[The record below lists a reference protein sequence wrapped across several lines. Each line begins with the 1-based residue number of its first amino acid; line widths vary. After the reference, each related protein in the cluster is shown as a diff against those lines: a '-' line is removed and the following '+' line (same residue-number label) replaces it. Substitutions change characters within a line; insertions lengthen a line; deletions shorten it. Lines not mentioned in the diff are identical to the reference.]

1 MFALADAL
9 EVVVKEVNVQASLK
23 DAREDLSPA
32 VEVVEVVSVDP
43 VENVEESVE
52 AKCRHIM
59 RGYVL
64 NQSNLVQHHD
74 LRDEG
79 DGLEPKTV
87 APHELPSRPA

>member
-9 EVVVKEVNVQASLK
+9 EVVVEEVHVKARLQ
-23 DAREDLSPA
+23 DARKDLGPA
-32 VEVVEVVSVDP
+32 VEVVKVVSVDP

-52 AKCRHIM
+52 SQRCHIM

-64 NQSNLVQHHD
+64 YEPDLVQHHD

-79 DGLEPKTV
+79 DGL
-87 APHELPSRPA
+87 